1 MKYEVFMNINI
12 GDTASIT
19 KVITQKDVEIFAQ
32 ISDDLNPVHLDDS
45 FAAKTIFG
53 KRIAHGMLVGGLIS
67 GVIGTKLPGRGSIY
81 LSQIM
86 SFKKP
91 VYFEDTITA
100 VVKVID
106 IREDKPII
114 TLNTQCL
121 NQNQELVIEGEA
133 IVMLPAE

>member
-1 MKYEVFMNINI
+1 MNINI

-32 ISDDLNPVHLDDS
+32 ISGDLNPVHIDDS

-121 NQNQELVIEGEA
+121 NQNQEVVIEGEA

>member
-1 MKYEVFMNINI
+1 MNINI

-106 IREDKPII
+106 IRDDKPII

-121 NQNQELVIEGEA
+121 NQNQDVVIEGEA
-133 IVMLPAE
+133 VVMVPVE

>member
-1 MKYEVFMNINI
+1 MNINI

-19 KVITQKDVEIFAQ
+19 KVITQKDVDIFAQ

-67 GVIGTKLPGRGSIY
+67 GVIGTKLPGPGSIY

-86 SFKKP
+86 RFKKP

-114 TLNTQCL
+114 TLDTQCL
-121 NQNQELVIEGEA
+121 NQNQDVVIEGEA
-133 IVMLPAE
+133 VVMVPVE